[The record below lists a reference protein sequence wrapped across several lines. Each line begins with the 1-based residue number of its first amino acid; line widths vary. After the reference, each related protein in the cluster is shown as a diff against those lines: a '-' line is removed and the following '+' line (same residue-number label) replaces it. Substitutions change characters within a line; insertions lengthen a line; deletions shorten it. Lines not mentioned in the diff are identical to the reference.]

1 MFVLDNVAKYY
12 RDGNT
17 KRWILREF
25 SYDFSKHQ
33 YICVAGPSGSGKSTL
48 LNLLCGLVAVD
59 EGSIDFV
66 HRHER
71 ISLDTA
77 TPKTLREFRRH
88 RIGFIYQ
95 FFNLIPT
102 LTALEN
108 VLLPLELTRQRSLD
122 ESARERL
129 IHLGLGDRFHA
140 FPDELSGGEQ
150 QRLAVAR
157 AFAHNPD
164 VILADEP
171 TGNLDRDTA
180 TEVIDLLWR
189 ETARTNATLIVA
201 SHDERVSE
209 RCHDVLSLAL

>member
-1 MFVLDNVAKYY
+1 MFVLENVAKYY
-12 RDGNT
+12 DDGDS
-17 KRWILREF
+17 KRWILRDF
-25 SYDFSKHQ
+25 SYDFTQRQ

-48 LNLLCGLVAVD
+48 LNLLCGLVAAD
-59 EGSIDFV
+59 EGSIRFKQEGEV
-66 HRHER
+66 V
-71 ISLDTA
+71 SLSSA
-77 TPKTLREFRRH
+77 TPKELREFRRR

-102 LTALEN
+102 LTAIEN
-108 VLLPLELTRQRSLD
+108 VLLPLELTHQRSLD
-122 ESARERL
+122 ADARSRL
-129 IHLGLGDRFHA
+129 QHLGLGDRINA

-157 AFAHNPD
+157 AFAHQPD

-180 TEVIDLLWR
+180 SDVIDLLWH

-201 SHDERVSE
+201 SHDERVSA
-209 RCHDVLSLAL
+209 RCQEVLSLAR